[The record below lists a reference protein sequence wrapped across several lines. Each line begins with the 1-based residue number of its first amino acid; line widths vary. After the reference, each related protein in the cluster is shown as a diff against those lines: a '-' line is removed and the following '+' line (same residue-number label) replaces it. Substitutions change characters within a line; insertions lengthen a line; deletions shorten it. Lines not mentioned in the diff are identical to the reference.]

1 MRGALAQ
8 EWLRVRTLRST
19 WWLSGSSVVLTA
31 LLAVTFTLTA
41 GSLSAARAGTPG
53 ANGLLGDQESFAT
66 VLSAA
71 TRLATL
77 LMGLL
82 GVFAFGHEYRHG
94 TILPTLTSV
103 PRRTRVASAKLLVVM
118 AWSGAVGVGC
128 VAASALVAIVLR
140 GQRFAPGVGFTDG
153 RTVRVAV
160 GTVLL
165 VTLYALAG
173 LAFGWLLRSIP
184 AAVSL
189 LFVLPIA
196 IEPLLRVILS
206 IRALAGVAGI
216 GRFLPFT
223 AGTQLVAYSTRIDP
237 SVPPAFRNDL
247 SALAGGLTLAATTTV
262 LLVAAQIL
270 FQRRD
275 A

>member
-1 MRGALAQ
+1 M
-8 EWLRVRTLRST
+8 
-19 WWLSGSSVVLTA
+19 
-31 LLAVTFTLTA
+31 
-41 GSLSAARAGTPG
+41 
-53 ANGLLGDQESFAT
+53 
-66 VLSAA
+66 
-71 TRLATL
+71 
-77 LMGLL
+77 
-82 GVFAFGHEYRHG
+82 
-94 TILPTLTSV
+94 
-103 PRRTRVASAKLLVVM
+103 
-118 AWSGAVGVGC
+118 
-128 VAASALVAIVLR
+128 LR
-140 GQRFAPGVGFTDG
+140 GQQFAPGVGFTDG
-153 RTVRVAV
+153 RTVRAAV

-173 LAFGWLLRSIP
+173 LAFGWLLRSSP

-223 AGTQLVAYSTRIDP
+223 AGAQLVAYSTRIDP
-237 SVPPAFRNDL
+237 SAPPAFRNDL

>member
-8 EWLRVRTLRST
+8 EWLRLRTLRST
-19 WWLSGSSVVLTA
+19 WVLSGSSVVITV
-31 LLAVTFTLTA
+31 LLAVAFTLTA
-41 GSLSAARAGTPG
+41 GSVSAARAGAPG
-53 ANGLLGDQESFAT
+53 ATGVLGDQESFAT
-66 VLSAA
+66 VLSS
-71 TRLATL
+71 TVRVTTL
-77 LMGLL
+77 LMGLV

-103 PRRTRVASAKLLVVM
+103 PRRARVTAAKLLGVT
-118 AWSGAVGVGC
+118 AWSGAVGVVC
-128 VAASALVAIVLR
+128 VAAAALVAVVLR
-140 GQRFAPGVGFTDG
+140 GDRFARGVGFTDG
-153 RTVRVAV
+153 ATVRVAV

-165 VTLYALAG
+165 VVLFALAG

-196 IEPLLRVILS
+196 IEPLLRVLLS
-206 IRALAGVAGI
+206 IKALSGVAGV

-223 AGTQLVAYSTRIDP
+223 AGAQLVAYSTRIDP
-237 SVPPAFRNDL
+237 TVLPAFRNDL
-247 SALAGGLTLAATTTV
+247 SPVAGGLTLAATIAV
-262 LLVAAQIL
+262 LLLAAHAL

>member
-41 GSLSAARAGTPG
+41 GSLSAGRAGAPG
-53 ANGLLGDQESFAT
+53 ANGVLGDQESFAT

-103 PRRTRVASAKLLVVM
+103 PRRVRVAAAKLLVVM
-118 AWSGAVGVGC
+118 AWSGAVGVCC

-140 GQRFAPGVGFTDG
+140 GQRFAPDVGFTDG
-153 RTVRVAV
+153 QTVRVAV

-223 AGTQLVAYSTRIDP
+223 AGAQLVAYSTRIDP